1 MKLYYAPG
9 ACSLA
14 DHIAL
19 LEAGQTFEAET
30 VDIRSK
36 RTASGMDFHDINP
49 KGYVPAL
56 VLDDGET
63 ITENIAVLDWIAGQY
78 PALKPEGPLSRTRL
92 LEMLAFIS
100 TEIHRT
106 FKPMWH
112 GGEPE
117 KQKARETVAGLL
129 QFAATQMRGDY
140 LFGENLSAADCYL
153 FVMLRWAETFGVA
166 VPEALLRLQWRME
179 QRPAV
184 QAALKR
190 EGATV
195 RPRKSALWSR
205 KIPSSIVSNGR
216 STTLR
221 WRRPTTE
228 TRTGRSSSSTRRRR
242 QSIPA
247 WGSQQIWREAPS
259 RSFVHRGAK
268 PS

>member
-1 MKLYYAPG
+1 
-9 ACSLA
+9 
-14 DHIAL
+14 
-19 LEAGQTFEAET
+19 
-30 VDIRSK
+30 
-36 RTASGMDFHDINP
+36 
-49 KGYVPAL
+49 
-56 VLDDGET
+56 
-63 ITENIAVLDWIAGQY
+63 
-78 PALKPEGPLSRTRL
+78 
-92 LEMLAFIS
+92 MLAFIS

-190 EGATV
+190 EGAFAPRNRSSAQISAVVTENPEQHRFE
-195 RPRKSALWSR
+195 RPIHDTAMAAAYYRDEDGKVVF
-205 KIPSSIVSNGR
+205 IH
-216 STTLR
+216 
-221 WRRPTTE
+221 TE
-228 TRTGRSSSSTRRRR
+228 T
-242 QSIPA
+242 PA
-247 WGSQQIWREAPS
+247 EYSGMGIATDLA
-259 RSFVHRGAK
+259 RGAFEILRASGRK
-268 PS
+268 AILICPFMVHFFTTHPEYADVVEG